1 MARKIILATHGNFA
15 QGIRTSLELICGKA
29 TNVEVI
35 CAYMEE
41 AFDLGTTVENMITEN
56 QENEL
61 LVITDIFGGSVNNEF
76 FKYVERSN
84 VHLVSGLNLSLLIEI
99 YTQLEHTDSLETL
112 ITQAIKNSQETIQYC
127 NLLKVKDEEEEF

>member
-41 AFDLGTTVENMITEN
+41 GFDLGTTVEKTINEN
-56 QENEL
+56 HENEL
-61 LVITDIFGGSVNNEF
+61 LIITDIFGGSVNNEF
-76 FKYVERSN
+76 FKYVEQPN
-84 VHLVSGLNLSLLIEI
+84 VHLISGLNLSLLIEL
-99 YTQLEHTDSLETL
+99 YTQLENAVSLEKL
-112 ITQAIKNSQETIQYC
+112 ITQAIKTSQETIQYC
-127 NLLKVKDEEEEF
+127 NALKVKDDEEEF

>member
-15 QGIRTSLELICGKA
+15 QGIRTSLELICGKS

-41 AFDLGTTVENMITEN
+41 EFDLGKAVEKIMLDN
-56 QENEL
+56 QKNEL
-61 LVITDIFGGSVNNEF
+61 LIITDIFGGSVNNEF

-84 VHLVSGLNLSLLIEI
+84 VHLVSGLNLSLLIEL
-99 YTQLEHTDSLETL
+99 YTQLEITDSMENL
-112 ITQAIKNSQETIQYC
+112 IIQAIKTSQETIQYC
-127 NLLKVKDEEEEF
+127 NLLKAKDEEEEF

>member
-41 AFDLGTTVENMITEN
+41 EFDLGQTVETIIYEN

-127 NLLKVKDEEEEF
+127 NLLKAKDEEEEF